1 MWEQK
6 FVTWIWFPFL
16 RFIWLHIIKRLIL
29 IGFDFTYR
37 FAINF
42 IIGTRKSCYLLLL
55 LWSLL
60 KLSKKF
66 IIICYLLMMEISN
79 NVFGNQIS
87 LILWD
92 QKCLVAGD
100 KCYYLQFFS
109 LFLRT
114 FSILDWWVMRE
125 THIDSLILIVIK
137 ILYCFLFI

>member
-29 IGFDFTYR
+29 IGFVFTCR
-37 FAINF
+37 FAINL

-92 QKCLVAGD
+92 QKCLVAKD
-100 KCYYLQFFS
+100 KYCSLQFFS
-109 LFLRT
+109 LFLCT

-125 THIDSLILIVIK
+125 THIDSLILIIIK
-137 ILYCFLFI
+137 ILYCFLFV